1 MIQRTGEVYHVYCE
15 QECVMNNLSKEKFE
29 SVWEFCKELKD
40 DRFSFE
46 RCDTIKILE
55 EESY

>member
-1 MIQRTGEVYHVYCE
+1 MQYKSEVYHVYCE

-40 DRFSFE
+40 DRFSYE
-46 RCDTIKILE
+46 RCDTIKGLE